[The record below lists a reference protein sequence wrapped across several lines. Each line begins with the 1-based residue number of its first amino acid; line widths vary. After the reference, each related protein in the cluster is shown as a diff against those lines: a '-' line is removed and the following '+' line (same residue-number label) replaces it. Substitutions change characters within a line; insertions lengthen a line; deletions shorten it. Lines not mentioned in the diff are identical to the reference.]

1 MIRRAAAGYNRP
13 GESGVGWAMVLALV
27 AIFGGLL
34 LLALGAEGL
43 VRGSSSIALRMGV
56 TPLVIG
62 LTVVAF
68 GTGSPEIV
76 VSLQAALSGNSDL
89 ALGNIVGSNICNLA
103 LILGV
108 AALAKPLHV
117 RSVLL
122 QREVR
127 WMIAITLLLGVL
139 LYDGTLGRVEGALLA
154 MGSVVYTVAT
164 YRAARRDRN
173 RDVADQFAQEL
184 PEPQSS
190 GARSAALVAGGL
202 AGLLVGAHALVFG
215 AVVIA
220 QAMGMSQVV
229 IGLTVIAI
237 GTSLP
242 ELATSV
248 VAALR
253 NDADVAFGN
262 VLGSNILNILLVLG
276 VVAMIR
282 PISSAG
288 LRPLDLGMMI
298 GTAIVIYPLM
308 WRGRILNRWEGA
320 LLVAGYAAYIVSALD

>member
-1 MIRRAAAGYNRP
+1 MF
-13 GESGVGWAMVLALV
+13 LATLS
-27 AIFGGLL
+27 ILGGLVL
-34 LLALGAEGL
+34 LGFGAEGL

-68 GTGSPEIV
+68 GTGSPEMV

-89 ALGNIVGSNICNLA
+89 ALGNIVGSNVCNVA
-103 LILGV
+103 LILGA
-108 AALAKPLHV
+108 AALARPLHV
-117 RSVLL
+117 RSALL
-122 QREVR
+122 HREVPV
-127 WMIAITLLLGVL
+127 MIAVTLLLAAL
-139 LYDGTLGRVEGALLA
+139 LYDGMLSRLEGALLA
-154 MGSVVYTVAT
+154 LGAIVYTVVI
-164 YRAARRDRN
+164 YRAARRDR
-173 RDVADQFAQEL
+173 DAEVAAEFSDEL
-184 PEPQSS
+184 RKPQSS
-190 GARSAALVAGGL
+190 TARSVALVAAGFL
-202 AGLLVGAHALVFG
+202 ALLVGANVLVHG

-262 VLGSNILNILLVLG
+262 VLGSNILNILLILG

-282 PISSAG
+282 PISAAG
-288 LRPLDLGMMI
+288 LRPLDLGMLI
-298 GTAIVIYPLM
+298 GTAIAIYPLM
-308 WRGRILNRWEGA
+308 RRGRILNRWEGA
-320 LLVAGYAAYIVSALD
+320 LLLAGYAAYVVFALT

>member
-1 MIRRAAAGYNRP
+1 MDI
-13 GESGVGWAMVLALV
+13 EMFLAVMSIL
-27 AIFGGLL
+27 GGLV

-62 LTVVAF
+62 LTIVAF
-68 GTGSPEIV
+68 GTGSPEMI
-76 VSLQAALSGNSDL
+76 VSLQAALGGNSDL
-89 ALGNIVGSNICNLA
+89 ALGNIVGSNICNIA
-103 LILGV
+103 LILGG
-108 AALAKPLHV
+108 AALARPLRV
-117 RSVLL
+117 RSTLL
-122 QREVR
+122 QREVPV
-127 WMIAITLLLGVL
+127 MIAVTLLLAVLLNDGVL
-139 LYDGTLGRVEGALLA
+139 GRIEGAVLTVGA
-154 MGSVVYTVAT
+154 IAYTVVI
-164 YRAARRDRN
+164 YRAARQDRST
-173 RDVADQFAQEL
+173 DVADEFAQEL
-184 PEPQSS
+184 PAPQASS
-190 GARSAALVAGGL
+190 IRSVALVIGGFVGLL
-202 AGLLVGAHALVFG
+202 AGANVLVHV

-262 VLGSNILNILLVLG
+262 VLGSNILNILLILG
-276 VVAMIR
+276 VVAMVQ

-288 LRPLDLGMMI
+288 LRPVDLGVLV
-298 GTAIVIYPLM
+298 GSAIVIYPLM
-308 WRGRILNRWEGA
+308 WRGRVLNRWEGA
-320 LLVAGYAAYIVSALD
+320 LLVGGYLAYVASTLL

>member
-1 MIRRAAAGYNRP
+1 MLMA
-13 GESGVGWAMVLALV
+13 VLSIL
-27 AIFGGLL
+27 GGLV

-56 TPLVIG
+56 APLVIG
-62 LTVVAF
+62 LTIVAV
-68 GTGSPEIV
+68 GTGSPEMI
-76 VSLQAALSGNSDL
+76 VSLQAAMKGSSDL

-108 AALAKPLHV
+108 AAIARPLHV

-122 QREVR
+122 QREVPI
-127 WMIAITLLLGVL
+127 MILVTLLLAAL
-139 LYDGTLGRVEGALLA
+139 LYDGSLGRLDGALLTTGA
-154 MGSVVYTVAT
+154 IVYTFAT
-164 YRAARRDRN
+164 YRAARRD
-173 RDVADQFAQEL
+173 DDPAVAAEFSDEL
-184 PEPQSS
+184 PKPVA
-190 GARSAALVAGGL
+190 GVARSALLVLGGL
-202 AGLLVGAHALVFG
+202 VGLLLGANVLVSG
-215 AVVIA
+215 AVIIA
-220 QAMGMSQVV
+220 KAIGMSEVV

-282 PISSAG
+282 PISGAG
-288 LRPLDLGMMI
+288 LRTLDMTMLI
-298 GTAIVIYPLM
+298 GSAVVVYPLM
-308 WRGRILNRWEGA
+308 WRGKIVNRWEGA
-320 LLVAGYAAYIVSALD
+320 ALLAAYAAFVVATLM